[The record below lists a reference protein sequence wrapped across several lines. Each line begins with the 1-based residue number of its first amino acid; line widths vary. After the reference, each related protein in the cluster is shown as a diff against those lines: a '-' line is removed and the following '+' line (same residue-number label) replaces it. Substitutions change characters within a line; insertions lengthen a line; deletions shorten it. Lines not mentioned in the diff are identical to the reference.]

1 MIRNNRS
8 LQLILPWRQ
17 LLVWRLGLCLL
28 IFDVFDFGIGGNGL
42 IIIKFIKL
50 IRKRQIL
57 IVIIILLIFKMAL
70 LRALAILMQNWLI
83 DLTIKFILIHILTQ
97 NTILKTWRQTP
108 NKAGL
113 RGSIPPV
120 LNLIL

>member
-17 LLVWRLGLCLL
+17 LLVWRLWLCLF

-50 IRKRQIL
+50 RKRQIL
-57 IVIIILLIFKMAL
+57 IVIIILLIFKMVL

-97 NTILKTWRQTP
+97 NTILKTWRQAP
-108 NKAGL
+108 NKARL

>member
-50 IRKRQIL
+50 RKRQIL
-57 IVIIILLIFKMAL
+57 IVIIILLIFKMVL
-70 LRALAILMQNWLI
+70 LRPLAIFTQNWLI

-97 NTILKTWRQTP
+97 NTILKTWRQTA

-113 RGSIPPV
+113 RGSILPD